1 MTPEE
6 KLAYAKSSAGRTK
19 AQNYLYEMQ
28 NIDNMVALK
37 LARLDDFREKH
48 QRVVRSLYAM
58 NGVGSANAENDTV
71 KQLTEMENDLRAEYH
86 ALLERQRQ
94 TKETIRQVP
103 NELQRTVLEMRYID
117 GLPFFRIAMA
127 MNYEERTIYR
137 LHRKALT
144 QTALYLLESG
154 QIEA

>member
-1 MTPEE
+1 M
-6 KLAYAKSSAGRTK
+6 AYAESAAGQTA

-28 NIDNMVALK
+28 NIDNRVALR
-37 LARLDDFREKH
+37 LARLDAFREKNR
-48 QRVVRSLYAM
+48 QIVRSLYAD
-58 NGVGSANAENDTV
+58 GDVPGQEEITAR
-71 KQLTEMENDLRAEYH
+71 LTEMETELRAEYH

-103 NELQRTVLEMRYID
+103 NELQRTVLEMRYIE

-127 MNYEERTIYR
+127 MNYDERTVYR

>member
-1 MTPEE
+1 MTPEARW
-6 KLAYAKSSAGRTK
+6 AYAESPAGRAK

-48 QRVVRSLYAM
+48 QRVVRSLYAID
-58 NGVGSANAENDTV
+58 GEPVDRKDETV
-71 KQLTEMENDLRAEYH
+71 RQLTEMENDLRAEYH

-94 TKETIRQVP
+94 TKETIRQIP
-103 NELQRTVLEMRYID
+103 NELQRTVLEMRYIE

-127 MNYEERTIYR
+127 MNYDERTVYR

-144 QTALYLLESG
+144 RTALYLLESG

>member
-1 MTPEE
+1 MTPEARW
-6 KLAYAKSSAGRTK
+6 AYAESPAGRAK

-48 QRVVRSLYAM
+48 QRVVRSLYAID
-58 NGVGSANAENDTV
+58 GEPVDREDETV
-71 KQLTEMENDLRAEYH
+71 RQLTEMENDLRAEYH

-94 TKETIRQVP
+94 TKETIRQIP
-103 NELQRTVLEMRYID
+103 NELQRTVLEMRYIE

-127 MNYEERTIYR
+127 MNYDERTVYR

>member
-48 QRVVRSLYAM
+48 QRVVRSLYAID
-58 NGVGSANAENDTV
+58 GEPVDREDETV
-71 KQLTEMENDLRAEYH
+71 RQLTEMANDLRAEYH

-94 TKETIRQVP
+94 TKETIRQIP
-103 NELQRTVLEMRYID
+103 NELQRTVLEMRYIE

-127 MNYEERTIYR
+127 MNYDERTVYR